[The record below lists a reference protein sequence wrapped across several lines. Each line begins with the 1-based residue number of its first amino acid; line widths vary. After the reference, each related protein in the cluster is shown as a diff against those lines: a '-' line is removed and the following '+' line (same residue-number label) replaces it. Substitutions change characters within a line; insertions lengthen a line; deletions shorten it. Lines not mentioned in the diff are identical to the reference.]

1 MNAWA
6 DKARHAGITAPI
18 KKAAVCGFFAAIL
31 WIAGLNPDCLH
42 SLDMEQI
49 TASFLQAF
57 ARQLEQVQLL
67 ERLRHR
73 QQVQRERQQVLRQLE
88 LVLELRQER
97 VREQALLLF
106 CHKR

>member
-1 MNAWA
+1 M
-6 DKARHAGITAPI
+6 
-18 KKAAVCGFFAAIL
+18 
-31 WIAGLNPDCLH
+31 NPDCLH

-57 ARQLEQVQLL
+57 AQQLEQVQLL
-67 ERLRHR
+67 ERQEQQQVRLRHQ
-73 QQVQRERQQVLRQLE
+73 QQVQRERQRVLRQLE
-88 LVLELRQER
+88 LVLRQER

>member
-1 MNAWA
+1 M
-6 DKARHAGITAPI
+6 
-18 KKAAVCGFFAAIL
+18 
-31 WIAGLNPDCLH
+31 AGLNPDCLH

-67 ERLRHR
+67 ERQEQQQVRLRHR

-97 VREQALLLF
+97 VQEQALLLF

>member
-1 MNAWA
+1 M
-6 DKARHAGITAPI
+6 
-18 KKAAVCGFFAAIL
+18 
-31 WIAGLNPDCLH
+31 AGLNPDCLH

-57 ARQLEQVQLL
+57 ARQQ
-67 ERLRHR
+67 ERLR
-73 QQVQRERQQVLRQLE
+73 QERQQELRRHRQLVRLRQEQERQRRVRVQQLE
-88 LVLELRQER
+88 LVQVLRQER

>member
-1 MNAWA
+1 M
-6 DKARHAGITAPI
+6 
-18 KKAAVCGFFAAIL
+18 AV
-31 WIAGLNPDCLH
+31 LNPDCLH

-57 ARQLEQVQLL
+57 ARQLEQERLL
-67 ERLRHR
+67 ERQQVRLRLRLRLRHR
-73 QQVQRERQQVLRQLE
+73 QQVQRERQLE

>member
-1 MNAWA
+1 M
-6 DKARHAGITAPI
+6 T
-18 KKAAVCGFFAAIL
+18 
-31 WIAGLNPDCLH
+31 GLNPDCLH
-42 SLDMEQI
+42 SLDVEQI

-57 ARQLEQVQLL
+57 ARQREQVQLL
-67 ERLRHR
+67 ERQQQQVRLRHR

-88 LVLELRQER
+88 LVLVLRQER